1 MDDVF
6 RKSIKSEE
14 CEDHAAW
21 SGQEP
26 DPSNDGEDVAEDASD
41 SHDAALID
49 GDGQKDYG
57 DSTYVGSDE
66 PEYQHTDYHLSVLP
80 TLRKRTLSC
89 R

>member
-26 DPSNDGEDVAEDASD
+26 DPSNDDEDVAEDAGD
-41 SHDAALID
+41 SRDAALID
-49 GDGQKDYG
+49 GDGQKDSG

-66 PEYQHTDYHLSVLP
+66 PEYQHTDCHLSVLP

>member
-14 CEDHAAW
+14 REDHAAW

-26 DPSNDGEDVAEDASD
+26 DPSNDGEDVAEDSSD
-41 SHDAALID
+41 SRDAALID
-49 GDGQKDYG
+49 GDGQKDSG

-66 PEYQHTDYHLSVLP
+66 PEYQHTDCHLSVLP